1 MQVFGLRR
9 QVYQAAR
16 LASRLA
22 ARHQDSEAA
31 RRDALRRW
39 RGARAAGLDAVQA
52 AVAVGVPA
60 STLYRS
66 AKQPVP
72 RSRAPRRRRE
82 PRWPTAMVCARS
94 SA

>member
-22 ARHQDSEAA
+22 ARPQDSEAA

-39 RGARAAGLDAVQA
+39 RGARAWG
-52 AVAVGVPA
+52 
-60 STLYRS
+60 R
-66 AKQPVP
+66 
-72 RSRAPRRRRE
+72 
-82 PRWPTAMVCARS
+82 
-94 SA
+94 